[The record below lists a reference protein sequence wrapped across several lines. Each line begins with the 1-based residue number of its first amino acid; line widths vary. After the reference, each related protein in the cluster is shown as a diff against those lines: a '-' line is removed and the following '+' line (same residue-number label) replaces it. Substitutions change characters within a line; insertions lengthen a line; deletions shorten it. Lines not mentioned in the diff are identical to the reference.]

1 MNAPM
6 IPHRESRLPDLR
18 FPFTPA
24 IGMTAAQK
32 APAPAIATS
41 FVRAA
46 VFGASGGIGAA
57 LVAELRRRNPACRIY
72 AGSRSPEPSGDPQ
85 VTPFAFDLRDAASIH
100 AAALAIGAE
109 GPLDLVFV
117 ATGALVGPD
126 GAGPEKSFKGI
137 TAQALADQFAINTI
151 GPALV
156 AQAMLPLLARDRRA
170 VFAVLSARVGSIG
183 DNRLGGWHGYRAAKA
198 ALNMLV
204 RNFAIELHRS
214 HPLAVV
220 VGLHPGTVD
229 TALSAP
235 FQRGVRP
242 DRLFSPA
249 TAAGHLLAVIDTL
262 TADASGGLFAW
273 DGAAIPF

>member
-1 MNAPM
+1 
-6 IPHRESRLPDLR
+6 
-18 FPFTPA
+18 
-24 IGMTAAQK
+24 MTAAQK

-72 AGSRSPEPSGDPQ
+72 AGARCPEPSGDPQ

-100 AAALAIGAE
+100 AAAQAIAGE

-126 GAGPEKSFKGI
+126 GAGPEKSFKAI

-170 VFAVLSARVGSIG
+170 VFAVLSARVGSIS